1 MTETFSGRIDGM
13 DAEQYSMKRFEE
25 MAQQAREAEKKRVE
39 AGVTVGSLDLEFAV
53 NTWITDREQILKAI
67 GTVLNKM
74 LEVDGRSTGT
84 FEVTVELPDKD

>member
-1 MTETFSGRIDGM
+1 MSEP
-13 DAEQYSMKRFEE
+13 YSIEIFEE

-39 AGVTVGSLDLEFAV
+39 TGVTIGSLNMKFAV

-67 GTVLNKM
+67 GTVLNTM

-84 FEVTVELPDKD
+84 FEVTVELPDRTQ